1 MSAEKRFLFRVGRMV
16 ATPGALEALKMAGE
30 EALTYIMRH
39 QCGDWG
45 ELCEEDKKSNEDAV
59 QDGSRILSAYH
70 LSTGVKI
77 WIITEWDRSATTVL
91 LPSDY

>member
-1 MSAEKRFLFRVGRMV
+1 MSAEKRILFRVGRMV
-16 ATPGALEALKMAGE
+16 ATPGALEALRVAGE
-30 EALTYIMRH
+30 EALTYIKRH
-39 QCGDWG
+39 QHGDWG
-45 ELCEEDKKSNEDAV
+45 DLVEEDKKANEAAV

-77 WIITEWDRSATTVL
+77 WVITEWNRSATTVL